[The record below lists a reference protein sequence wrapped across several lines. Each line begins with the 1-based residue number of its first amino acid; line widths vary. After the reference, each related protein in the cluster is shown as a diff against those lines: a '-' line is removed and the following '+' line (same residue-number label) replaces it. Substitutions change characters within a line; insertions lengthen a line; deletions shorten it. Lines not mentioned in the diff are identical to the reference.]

1 MPPSRQ
7 APAERGVSS
16 ETQSREPTRAG
27 TGGGGGA
34 VGNFD
39 GGQPDSNYGGI
50 SSIDAGG
57 VTA

>member
-1 MPPSRQ
+1 MAVEVDGCGGS
-7 APAERGVSS
+7 G
-16 ETQSREPTRAG
+16 G
-27 TGGGGGA
+27 GGGGGA
-34 VGNFD
+34 FGNFD